1 MHVLTVPCVAI
12 VCYGI
17 EYIPRQIALPAVRQF
32 SQLCSCLVPSP
43 YHYYRAVPSQVA
55 VGNFQFQYVYVETEA
70 ACRIQNLI
78 MSARWFFPPPPP
90 PPLLLLL
97 FLKPS
102 DIFSAANM
110 SFWNVWSG
118 VFAAI
123 GCVVAIGSAWFFR
136 APLLRLG
143 STIRNLS
150 GRRDHNRTTTSVST
164 GSDPLTEAILA
175 NSIALRD
182 LQAELKGILAEQG
195 KQTVILGQLLATMDH
210 LPSRE
215 GNGWIAEVR
224 LRRPGHADLGDQ
236 TQSQNRASRSDVAS
250 G

>member
-1 MHVLTVPCVAI
+1 
-12 VCYGI
+12 
-17 EYIPRQIALPAVRQF
+17 
-32 SQLCSCLVPSP
+32 
-43 YHYYRAVPSQVA
+43 
-55 VGNFQFQYVYVETEA
+55 
-70 ACRIQNLI
+70 
-78 MSARWFFPPPPP
+78 MSARWGFPL
-90 PPLLLLL
+90 PPLLLL
-97 FLKPS
+97 LKPS

-118 VFAAI
+118 VVAAI

-143 STIRNLS
+143 SAIRNLS
-150 GRRDHNRTTTSVST
+150 GRRDHNRPTTSVST
-164 GSDPLTEAILA
+164 RSDPLAKAILDLP
-175 NSIALRD
+175 IALGG
-182 LQAELKGILAEQG
+182 LKVELNGILAEQK
-195 KQTVILGQLLATMDH
+195 KQTVILGQLLATMDR